1 MSLLMDALNKVDKMV
16 ETKQPYCNQTV
27 DSSSSTNEY
36 DEELF
41 LAEITD
47 NEIPKKTLPHLE
59 DSSLKEPNDESL
71 IDFKEIES
79 QQQTTLPDSDQS
91 SDFSLIDW
99 QPPLEN
105 NETNTDSTSHNW
117 DDELLPQFQ
126 DKIQENSDKVDS
138 TTTEPLHQEWSDFQK
153 EIQDDS
159 DKVNSTTAEQL
170 RQEWS
175 DLSDFH
181 NEQQLV
187 DFKNE
192 DIDIEST
199 LPDNLNQSATVKPDS
214 PQLKT
219 VMPETVTQTQPEFEL
234 KLEAKNTEATQTDQT
249 LFLDEIF
256 SSTAQAN
263 IPQLQTATRAAQK
276 EETQPHFEFKL
287 EDNKREETQ
296 TEQGF
301 FLDDTQ
307 NVPHPEAAR
316 RVLAASAAPQTASKR
331 TVLLTGVLTV
341 LLAGTAYYYYSQSS
355 LAEPFSFKTQRPLLT
370 STSISPP
377 VQKPLETEQPSSAQN
392 PQLPNSSPPAPFKAT
407 HKPVDEPNQA
417 AVTTETTAKQSAIQ
431 ATVTHPIKIGQSEN
445 TATESLTQSQ
455 SKVTQPKASNQPTT
469 AQKQITAP
477 TNQSLKQPI
486 TQAKHQQTLA
496 QSPQQSTITD
506 LKAKK
511 QLQPQHQESKLKTPG
526 IHTLRKN
533 KVIQS
538 INKALSTGYNAFQ
551 QGDDSTALRSY
562 LNALRQDQNNR
573 DALFGLA
580 ALALRSGNLPQAQ
593 QYYRRVLQL
602 YPQDRYAQV
611 GLINSLDNQASS
623 SESQLKILLEQAPQ
637 SAYIHF
643 SLGHFYA
650 AQGRWAQAQSAYF
663 NAYRYDKEQADYA
676 YNLAVS
682 LDQLNQ
688 PSAALTYYQRALQ
701 QIQNQAIHFN
711 PETVRQRMQTIK
723 QHTQPSALFNDL
735 M

>member
-71 IDFKEIES
+71 IDFKKRES
-79 QQQTTLPDSDQS
+79 QQQTTLPDSEQS

-138 TTTEPLHQEWSDFQK
+138 TT
-153 EIQDDS
+153 
-159 DKVNSTTAEQL
+159 AEQL

-192 DIDIEST
+192 DIDIESS

-219 VMPETVTQTQPEFEL
+219 ATTETVTQTQAEFEL

-249 LFLDEIF
+249 LFLDEI
-256 SSTAQAN
+256 STALAN
-263 IPQLQTATRAAQK
+263 IPQSQTATRAAQK
-276 EETQPHFEFKL
+276 EETQPHFEFQL

-296 TEQGF
+296 TEQG
-301 FLDDTQ
+301 LDETQ

-341 LLAGTAYYYYSQSS
+341 LLVSMGTAYYYYSQSS

-377 VQKPLETEQPSSAQN
+377 VQKNLETEQPSSAQN
-392 PQLPNSSPPAPFKAT
+392 PQLPNSSPQAPLKAT
-407 HKPVDEPNQA
+407 HKPVDD
-417 AVTTETTAKQSAIQ
+417 AKQSAIQ
-431 ATVTHPIKIGQSEN
+431 ATVTHPNPIKIAQSEN
-445 TATESLTQSQ
+445 TAKKSLTQTQ
-455 SKVTQPKASNQPTT
+455 SKVTQPKVSNQPTT
-469 AQKQITAP
+469 AQKQIIAP
-477 TNQSLKQPI
+477 TKQSLKQPI
-486 TQAKHQQTLA
+486 TQAKHQQTLP
-496 QSPQQSTITD
+496 QSPQQSTIN
-506 LKAKK
+506 LKAEK
-511 QLQPQHQESKLKTPG
+511 QLKPQHQQSKLKTPG

-538 INKALSTGYNAFQ
+538 INQALSTGYNAFQ